1 MPNTRDY
8 DLAMSERSE
17 SNGASFITT
26 PIYYINAQPHVGHAY
41 TTMLADAIA
50 RSRRLMGND
59 VFFLTGTDE
68 HGQKVARAAQKAGKD
83 TRQFADE
90 VASAFRQ
97 MTTDLS
103 ISNDDFIRTT
113 EPRHYAAAQEI
124 WKRVEKAGD
133 IYKGE
138 YEGWY
143 CSVDE
148 LFVPEAQLVDDKCP
162 TCGSKVERLKEESY
176 YFRLSKYQQPLLE
189 WYRDHP
195 DFVQPEFRLNEV
207 KAFVEAGLQDLSISR
222 TSFTWGIPVP
232 GDPRHVMYVWFDA
245 LTNYLTSLGFGS
257 GTPEAEVRIA
267 KYWPT
272 VTHFVGKEIVRQH
285 ALYWPA
291 FLMSAGISPPRRII
305 AHGFWLMG
313 GAKMSKSLGN
323 VAKYQDYKDVFG
335 LDGLRYFSLRE
346 MPLGQDANF
355 SDEAILTRFN
365 ADLANDLGNL
375 VSRATTMVHRYRD
388 GAIPDAPPERAQALD
403 RDLETAV
410 TTAIDAVKADF
421 QACQVSLALQDTWT
435 LVRQVNKYIVE
446 REPWK
451 LAKDVTNHDVLNQ
464 TLYRGA
470 DALRVIAALVDPV
483 MPDAATRIRRMLG
496 VNAES
501 WTTLRAGALSPG
513 TKLGDVEPLFP
524 RIEKTV
530 EELREMTGNESASTP
545 PPAAQPAAAAPAA
558 APAAPATAPVA
569 AVSPGAPVPADRPAG
584 DGHIAIDDFMKVE
597 LRVAKVLE
605 AEAVP
610 KSKKLIKLK
619 VDAGTDQRTILAGI
633 AEAYKPEELVG
644 RTIVIVANLKPRP
657 MMGME
662 SQGMVLAA
670 STETGPPS
678 LVAVDPSLPAGA
690 RVR

>member
-1 MPNTRDY
+1 MRAP
-8 DLAMSERSE
+8 AMSERSE
-17 SNGASFITT
+17 SNWSFITT
-26 PIYYINAQPHVGHAY
+26 PIYYINAQPHIGHAY

-50 RSRRLMGND
+50 RSQRLMGED

-83 TRQFADE
+83 TKTFSDE
-90 VASAFRQ
+90 VAGAFRQ
-97 MTTDLS
+97 MTADLS

-124 WKRVEKAGD
+124 WNRVRQAGD

-143 CSVDE
+143 CTVDE
-148 LFVPEAQLVDDKCP
+148 IFVPEAQLVDDKCP

-176 YFRLSKYQQPLLE
+176 YFRLSKYQQPLLD

-207 KAFVEAGLQDLSISR
+207 RTFVEAGLQDLSISR

-232 GDPRHVMYVWFDA
+232 GDPKHVMYVWFDA
-245 LTNYLTSLGFGS
+245 LTNYLTALGFGS
-257 GTPEAEVRIA
+257 GSPEAEARIA
-267 KYWPT
+267 KFWPT

-291 FLMSAGISPPRRII
+291 FLMSAGITPPRRII
-305 AHGFWLMG
+305 AHGFWMMG

-323 VAKYQDYKDVFG
+323 VARYQEYQQVFG
-335 LDGLRYFSLRE
+335 LDGLRYFALRE

-388 GAIPDAPPERAQALD
+388 GVIPEAPPERAQQLD
-403 RDLETAV
+403 RDLEAAV
-410 TTAIDAVKADF
+410 ATAIDAVKANF
-421 QACQVSLALQDTWT
+421 NAYQVSLALQDTWT
-435 LVRQVNKYIVE
+435 LVRHVNKYIVE

-451 LAKDVTNHDVLNQ
+451 LAKDVTNTDVLNQ

-483 MPDAATRIRRMLG
+483 MPDAASRIRRMLG
-496 VNAES
+496 VASES
-501 WTTLRAGALSPG
+501 WTTLRAGSLAPG

-524 RIEKTV
+524 RIEKNL
-530 EELREMTGNESASTP
+530 EELRTMSTGNESAPTP
-545 PPAAQPAAAAPAA
+545 PAPPAA
-558 APAAPATAPVA
+558 
-569 AVSPGAPVPADRPAG
+569 
-584 DGHIAIDDFMKVE
+584 
-597 LRVAKVLE
+597 
-605 AEAVP
+605 
-610 KSKKLIKLK
+610 
-619 VDAGTDQRTILAGI
+619 
-633 AEAYKPEELVG
+633 
-644 RTIVIVANLKPRP
+644 
-657 MMGME
+657 
-662 SQGMVLAA
+662 
-670 STETGPPS
+670 
-678 LVAVDPSLPAGA
+678 
-690 RVR
+690 